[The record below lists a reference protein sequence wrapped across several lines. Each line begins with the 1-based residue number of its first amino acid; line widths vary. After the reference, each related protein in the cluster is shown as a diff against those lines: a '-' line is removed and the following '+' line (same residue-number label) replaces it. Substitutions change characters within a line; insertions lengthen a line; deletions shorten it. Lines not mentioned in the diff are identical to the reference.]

1 VHVIVVD
8 DVPDIRET
16 VRMALEHHGCRV
28 TEAADGDEALSV
40 QARDPADV
48 LITDIVMP
56 GHDGVET
63 IADLRRDYPD
73 LKIIAM
79 SGHDLASTWLT
90 LAERMGVSAVLVKPF
105 TIETLLSTVGV
116 HHAPA
121 FRTPRR

>member
-1 VHVIVVD
+1 
-8 DVPDIRET
+8 
-16 VRMALEHHGCRV
+16 MALEHFGCRV
-28 TEAADGDEALSV
+28 TEAADGDEALAL

-63 IADLRRDYPD
+63 IGDLRRDYPQ

-105 TIETLLSTVGV
+105 TIETLASAVGV
-116 HHAPA
+116 YQ
-121 FRTPRR
+121 PRP